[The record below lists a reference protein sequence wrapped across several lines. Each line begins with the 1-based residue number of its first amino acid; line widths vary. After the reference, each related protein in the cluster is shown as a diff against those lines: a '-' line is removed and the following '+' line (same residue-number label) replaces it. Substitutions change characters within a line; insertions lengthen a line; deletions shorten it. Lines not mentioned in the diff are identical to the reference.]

1 MHTIATRRLGG
12 PAASAVALLS
22 LILWI
27 AVPQLGAAQNG
38 APPVGPTHAP
48 LPAHTAPPV
57 APSAATPEPAPPA
70 SSENGK
76 PAFGI
81 PNPSAPLRYDTEYPP
96 MHYGGPAENNRI
108 ARLQARL
115 DRGEVKLDFEPG
127 HGYLRS
133 LLEALDIDP
142 SSQVLVYSKTSL
154 QTGEIQAASPRAL
167 YFNEDTYVGWVQG
180 GERIELGAMDSTLD
194 QVFYTLNNRSPQA
207 ARLKRETTN
216 CLGCHD
222 SLSYSGGGVPR
233 FLLMSTYVDTH
244 GNALT
249 HEGSILVTD
258 HTEFQYRWGGW
269 YVTGQQGSAVHL
281 GNLLVH
287 NVQELTQLESL
298 RRGNL
303 DNLDALFD
311 TRPYL
316 TDKSDIVALQVL
328 LHQSTVQD
336 RITEVN
342 WDTRTALAKA
352 GKDPADGH
360 GVVLPAQSS
369 KQIKDEMDALV
380 DEMLFVGD
388 PGFRSKLTGNSGF
401 DRWFQ
406 ARGPRDSQGR
416 SLRELDLTNRLFKYP
431 CSFLIYSEAFDALP
445 VYAKDYL
452 YARFVKILT
461 GKDRSPQY
469 VAALSPADRKAVV
482 EILSATKPQ
491 FAAALK
497 QGQKKG

>member
-1 MHTIATRRLGG
+1 MNTPAQRLTLAAALIASFLMFTV
-12 PAASAVALLS
+12 PARGQA
-22 LILWI
+22 
-27 AVPQLGAAQNG
+27 QDAA
-38 APPVGPTHAP
+38 PEVGPTHAP
-48 LPAHTAPPV
+48 LPAPTAPATPPAAPAAPV
-57 APSAATPEPAPPA
+57 AAAPGEP
-70 SSENGK
+70 GK
-76 PAFGI
+76 PAFGM
-81 PNPSAPLRYDTEYPP
+81 PDPSAPLRYDTEYPP
-96 MHYGGPAENNRI
+96 MHYEGLAQNNRI

-115 DRGEVKLDFEPG
+115 ERGEVKLDFEPG

-133 LLEALDIDP
+133 LLKALDIDP

-180 GERIELGAMDSTLD
+180 AQQIELGTMDSTLD
-194 QVFYTLNNRSPQA
+194 QVFYTLKNGSPVPA
-207 ARLKRETTN
+207 HFKRETTS

-233 FLLMSTYVDTH
+233 FLLMSTYVNTH
-244 GNALT
+244 GDALT

-258 HTEFQYRWGGW
+258 HTEFRYRWGGW
-269 YVTGQQGSAVHL
+269 YVTGQQGSEVHL
-281 GNLLVH
+281 GNVLVH
-287 NVQELTQLESL
+287 DVKELINLDSV

-311 TRPYL
+311 TKPYL

-352 GKDPADGH
+352 GKDPADGR
-360 GVVLPAQSS
+360 GVTLPPQSR

-388 PGFRSKLTGNSGF
+388 PGYKSKLTGNSGF
-401 DRWFQ
+401 DKWFQ
-406 ARGPRDSQGR
+406 ARGPRDSHGR
-416 SLRELDLTNRLFKYP
+416 SLRELDLTTRLFKYP
-431 CSFLIYSEAFDALP
+431 CSFLIYSDAFNALP
-445 VYAKDYL
+445 LYAKDYL
-452 YARFVKILT
+452 YARLVRILT
-461 GKDRSPQY
+461 GKEHASQY
-469 VAALSPADRKAVV
+469 AALSEAGRKAAV
-482 EILSATKPQ
+482 EILKATLPQ

-497 QGQKKG
+497 KG

>member
-1 MHTIATRRLGG
+1 MR
-12 PAASAVALLS
+12 AAALTAS
-22 LILWI
+22 LLTF
-27 AVPQLGAAQNG
+27 AAPQWGEAQHAA
-38 APPVGPTHAP
+38 PEVGPTHAP
-48 LPAHTAPPV
+48 LPA
-57 APSAATPEPAPPA
+57 PAPPA
-70 SSENGK
+70 TPPAAPAAPSSGEPGK
-76 PAFGI
+76 PAFGM
-81 PNPSAPLRYDTEYPP
+81 PDPSAPLRYDTEYPP
-96 MHYGGPAENNRI
+96 MHYEGTAQNNRI

-133 LLEALDIDP
+133 LLRALDIDP

-180 GERIELGAMDSTLD
+180 AQQIELGTMDSALD
-194 QVFYTLNNRSPQA
+194 QVFYTLENGNPTA
-207 ARLKRETTN
+207 AHLKRETTN

-281 GNLLVH
+281 GNVLVH
-287 NVQELTQLESL
+287 NVKELINLDSV

-311 TRPYL
+311 TKPYL

-352 GKDPADGH
+352 GKDPADGR
-360 GVVLPAQSS
+360 GVTLPPQSR

-388 PGFRSKLTGNSGF
+388 PGYKSKLTGNSGF
-401 DRWFQ
+401 DKWFQ
-406 ARGPRDSQGR
+406 ARGPRDSHGR
-416 SLRELDLTNRLFKYP
+416 SLRELDLTTRLFKYP
-431 CSFLIYSEAFDALP
+431 CSFLIYSDAFDALP

-452 YARFVKILT
+452 YARLVGILT
-461 GKDRSPQY
+461 GKEHAPQY
-469 VAALSPADRKAVV
+469 AGLSAADRKAVI
-482 EILSATKPQ
+482 EILEATKPQ
-491 FAAALK
+491 FAAAI
-497 QGQKKG
+497 KGHSPRS

>member
-1 MHTIATRRLGG
+1 MR
-12 PAASAVALLS
+12 AAALTAS
-22 LILWI
+22 LLTF
-27 AVPQLGAAQNG
+27 AAPQWGEAQHAA
-38 APPVGPTHAP
+38 PEVGPTHAP
-48 LPAHTAPPV
+48 LPA
-57 APSAATPEPAPPA
+57 PAPPA
-70 SSENGK
+70 TPPAAPAAPSSGEPGK
-76 PAFGI
+76 PAFGM
-81 PNPSAPLRYDTEYPP
+81 PDPSAPLRYDTEYPP
-96 MHYGGPAENNRI
+96 MHYEGTAQNNRI

-133 LLEALDIDP
+133 LLRALDIDP

-180 GERIELGAMDSTLD
+180 AQQIELGTMDSALD
-194 QVFYTLNNRSPQA
+194 QVLYTLKNGNPTA
-207 ARLKRETTN
+207 AHLKRETTN

-281 GNLLVH
+281 GNVLVH
-287 NVQELTQLESL
+287 NVKELINLDSV

-311 TRPYL
+311 TKPYL

-342 WDTRTALAKA
+342 WDTRTAIAKA
-352 GKDPADGH
+352 GKDPADGR
-360 GVVLPAQSS
+360 GVTLPPQSR

-388 PGFRSKLTGNSGF
+388 PGYKSKLTGNSGF
-401 DRWFQ
+401 DKWFQ
-406 ARGPRDSQGR
+406 ARGPRDSHGR
-416 SLRELDLTNRLFKYP
+416 SLRELDLTTRLFKYP
-431 CSFLIYSEAFDALP
+431 CSFLIYSDAFDALP

-452 YARFVKILT
+452 YARLVGILT
-461 GKDRSPQY
+461 GKEHAPQY
-469 VAALSPADRKAVV
+469 AGLSAADRKAVI
-482 EILSATKPQ
+482 EILEATKPQ
-491 FAAALK
+491 FAAAI
-497 QGQKKG
+497 KGHSPRS